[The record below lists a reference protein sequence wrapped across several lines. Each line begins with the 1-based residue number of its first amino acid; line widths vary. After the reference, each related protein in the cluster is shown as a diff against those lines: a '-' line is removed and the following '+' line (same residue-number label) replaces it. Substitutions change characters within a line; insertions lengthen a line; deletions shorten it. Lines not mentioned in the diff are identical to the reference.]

1 MPVSAVMVMA
11 FLIVLFLLLGV
22 LIKHFKCYWL
32 ISGYNTASQEKKKN
46 IDIEGLGKFMGN
58 FCFLL
63 AGIFFVGTVLDY
75 LGFYYGLVISLGSL
89 FLIIPF
95 VLIRAQKYDHNTQ
108 TPDGKTKKSVLL
120 IICLLSLVIFL
131 IPAAM
136 ISYGVQEPEVIISS
150 DTVDIRGMYGTSIN
164 FKDITGIFLKDE
176 IPPTVR
182 KTNGFDFGSIL
193 RGDFEM
199 EGRGKIR
206 LFIDR
211 KKPPFI
217 LIEGQKPVI
226 LNFKDS
232 KKTEELYKKTR
243 DLRLN
248 ILVKNLKAPFMYN
261 KELRHLALR
270 SGLLSLDL
278 KTI

>member
-32 ISGYNTASQEKKKN
+32 IFGYNTASQEKKKN

-58 FCFLL
+58 LCFLL
-63 AGIFFVGTVLDY
+63 AGVFFIGTVLDY
-75 LGFYYGLVISLGSL
+75 LGFFYGLVISMGSL
-89 FLIIPF
+89 FLIIPI
-95 VLIRAQKYDHNTQ
+95 VLIKAQKYDHSTQ
-108 TPDGKTKKSVLL
+108 THDGKTKKSVLL

-131 IPAAM
+131 IPAGM
-136 ISYGVQEPEVIISS
+136 IYYGIQEPEATISS

-217 LIEGQKPVI
+217 LIEGKKPVI

-232 KKTEELYKKTR
+232 KKTEELYTM
-243 DLRLN
+243 LT
-248 ILVKNLKAPFMYN
+248 I
-261 KELRHLALR
+261 
-270 SGLLSLDL
+270 SL
-278 KTI
+278 THSTT